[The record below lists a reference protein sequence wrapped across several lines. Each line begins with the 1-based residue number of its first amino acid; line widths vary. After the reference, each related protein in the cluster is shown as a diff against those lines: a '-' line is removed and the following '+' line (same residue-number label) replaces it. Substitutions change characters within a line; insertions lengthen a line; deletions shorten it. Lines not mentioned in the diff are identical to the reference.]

1 MKDGL
6 RVTPTRFATIKRR
19 IAEDPATRLLGVEC
33 FIAHVNAVM
42 ADAERRAQ
50 CRSDPTTGSF
60 WQVRLS
66 PLALNAAGVLHLQQ
80 AFEKAGW
87 PQVQVVYWRDSC
99 SVSLGEHRHHN
110 FGGAMFN
117 GRPAE
122 DVTRLEGIERA
133 HRDSRTLPL
142 ASAA

>member
-6 RVTPTRFATIKRR
+6 RVTPTRYATIKRH
-19 IAEDPATRLLGVEC
+19 IAEDPTTRLLSVEC

-42 ADAERRAQ
+42 ADSGRRGA
-50 CRSDPTTGSF
+50 CRCDPALGSF
-60 WQVRLS
+60 WQVKMS
-66 PLALNAAGVLHLQQ
+66 PLALNAIAVLQLQR

-99 SVSLGEHRHHN
+99 SVTLGEHRHHN

-122 DVTRLEGIERA
+122 DAVRLDEIGREHTNTRLRPIA
-133 HRDSRTLPL
+133 V
-142 ASAA
+142 AA